1 MQHVASRTFVAAQS
15 VASVPQKVKAFRMSG
30 VRRSLGLLVLV
41 VALATALALPASSA
55 PPPLT
60 IAAHPPDLLRN
71 RALTLFGTIP
81 SDRAKESV
89 QLEARDCGQSLWRV
103 VARVETSVGGQ
114 WTWPYFYP
122 GITASIRARWDGRAS
137 APVLVRDRAYVELRR
152 RGGRSFGISVRAKTS
167 FVGRRVLLQRL
178 DPARG
183 WTTLKS
189 AELTKSGVP
198 PGTSYVYST
207 VRLSASPPAGSL
219 LRAFFPLAA
228 ARPCYLAGRSNML
241 RFR

>member
-1 MQHVASRTFVAAQS
+1 
-15 VASVPQKVKAFRMSG
+15 
-30 VRRSLGLLVLV
+30 VRRFLSLL
-41 VALATALALPASSA
+41 ALAGAVLATSLAAPTHSA

-81 SDRAKESV
+81 SDRAMESV

-103 VARVETSVGGQ
+103 VAQVETSIGGR

-122 GITASIRARWDGRAS
+122 GITASIRARWHGMTS
-137 APVLVRDRAYVELRR
+137 APVRVRDRAYVELRR
-152 RGGRSFGISVRAKTS
+152 HGGPSFGISVRAKTS

-183 WTTLKS
+183 WTTLKEV
-189 AELTKSGVP
+189 ELTKSGVP
-198 PGTSYVYST
+198 PGATYVYSSG
-207 VRLSASPPAGSL
+207 RSSASPPAGSL
-219 LRAFFPLAA
+219 LRAYFPLAA

-241 RFR
+241 RLR